1 MNTFNTFPEALAA
14 LIEALGKS
22 WTGNDTQSR
31 LDIQTEIKHTAIDV
45 IETDGLAL
53 VSVHNLAPFH
63 VGGFNPDHAEFVA
76 ALLEGCLFKQWAYL
90 PGPLAKRH
98 RPAPKL
104 ATHDQSG
111 D

>member
-1 MNTFNTFPEALAA
+1 MNTINTFPEALAT
-14 LIEALGKS
+14 LIEAFGKS
-22 WTGNDTQSR
+22 WTGNDTQVR
-31 LDIQTEIKHTAIDV
+31 FDIQTGIKHAAIDV
-45 IETDGLAL
+45 IDTDGLAL

-76 ALLEGCLFKQWAYL
+76 ALLKGCLFKQLAYFS
-90 PGPLAKRH
+90 GPLAKRH
-98 RPAPKL
+98 RPAPEL